1 MMAKASMFPGEEGT
15 AENQKVAGDFPKT
28 VPLVLDGGMPKI
40 WAWWIEIVQLIVK
53 LINWNMLGQNIP
65 PYKRRYIF

>member
-28 VPLVLDGGMPKI
+28 VPLVLDGEMPKI
-40 WAWWIEIVQLIVK
+40 
-53 LINWNMLGQNIP
+53 
-65 PYKRRYIF
+65 